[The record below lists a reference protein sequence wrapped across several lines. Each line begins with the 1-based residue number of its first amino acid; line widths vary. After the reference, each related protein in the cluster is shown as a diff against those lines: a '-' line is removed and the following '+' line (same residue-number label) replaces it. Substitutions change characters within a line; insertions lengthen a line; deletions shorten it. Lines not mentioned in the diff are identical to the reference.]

1 MREKIV
7 SFKVHFAVFWP
18 PNTVVSPLVRCK
30 THLTV
35 LWANC
40 SLSRLVPMQMAPS
53 TNMLS
58 TLNSQFFGHFDA
70 LTEIGVHHLRR
81 LFPATTVRFFTRT
94 LGDCTSYS
102 QITSSKNLPKVDST
116 HCTGVLIIAHFAGA

>member
-1 MREKIV
+1 MCEKNWF
-7 SFKVHFAVFWP
+7 FKVHFAVFWP

-58 TLNSQFFGHFDA
+58 TQNCQFLGI
-70 LTEIGVHHLRR
+70 LTH
-81 LFPATTVRFFTRT
+81 
-94 LGDCTSYS
+94 
-102 QITSSKNLPKVDST
+102 
-116 HCTGVLIIAHFAGA
+116 